1 LRATFLKPAI
11 DRLPEYDFAFFRA
24 CIIALAMRALP
35 SVWWCGLCL
44 GILIT
49 ALAAAQTGQNQPQT
63 NSAPHKLQPPGPAPL
78 IPKFEDVAQKAGL
91 TVAHISSPDKK
102 YIVES
107 MSGGVGL
114 IDCDNDG
121 RLDIVTVNGST
132 VERYR
137 QGGDLMITLYHQD
150 DSKNGDLKFTDI
162 TKSAGLTRK
171 GWGMGVAVADYD
183 NDGLQDIY
191 VTGFGGNALYRN
203 LGSCKFEDVTDK
215 AGVGAGGFST
225 GAAWADY
232 DRDGKVD
239 LFVSRY
245 VHVDIDNLPQFGN
258 DPRFCRFK
266 GVLVQCGPWGLPG
279 ESDLLFHNKGDG
291 TFEEVS
297 KKAGVDDPH
306 HYYGL
311 GATWGDYDNDG
322 WPDLYVA
329 NDAGPNFLYRN
340 KHDGTFED
348 VGLLAGVALSGDGM
362 QQGSMGVDWGDY
374 LHEGRLSMIV
384 TNFVEQG
391 STLYHNL
398 GKDDFADVSVC
409 AKLMKATYPF
419 VSWGTGFFDMDND
432 GWLDLFVANG
442 HVYPQ
447 VDTIPGGTPYRQP
460 MLLFRNHRDGT
471 FDDVSQAL
479 ADMPPQSRRG
489 AAFGDINNDGNVDVV
504 VLNVGE
510 PPALLLNRNDSSNH
524 RVLFK
529 LVGVKSNKAAI
540 GARVTVKAGALVQF
554 SEVRGGASYLSQNDL
569 RLHFGLG
576 PNDKMSEVSIRWP
589 NGETEVLR
597 DVQADFIYTV
607 VEGAGVQQKA
617 ALPPLP
623 LAMKLGE

>member
-1 LRATFLKPAI
+1 MWTIPLSYSLGLLLTTI
-11 DRLPEYDFAFFRA
+11 S
-24 CIIALAMRALP
+24 LAQVAPNKSP
-35 SVWWCGLCL
+35 S
-44 GILIT
+44 
-49 ALAAAQTGQNQPQT
+49 P
-63 NSAPHKLQPPGPAPL
+63 APHKIQAPGIPPSST
-78 IPKFEDVAQKAGL
+78 KFEDIAQQAGL

-121 RLDIVTVNGST
+121 KLDIITVNGST
-132 VERYR
+132 VQRYR
-137 QGGDLMITLYHQD
+137 QGGDPMITLYHQD
-150 DSKNGDLKFTDI
+150 ADLKFTDI

-171 GWGMGVAVADYD
+171 GWGMGIAVADYD

-191 VTGFGGNALYRN
+191 VTGFGGNALYHN
-203 LGSCKFEDVTDK
+203 LGNCKFEDVTDK

-279 ESDLLFHNKGDG
+279 ESDLLFHNRGDG

-340 KHDGTFED
+340 KHDGTFDD
-348 VGLLAGVALSGDGM
+348 VGLLSGVALSGDGL

-384 TNFVEQG
+384 TNFIEQG

-398 GKDDFADVSVC
+398 GKDDFADVSVR
-409 AKLMKATYPF
+409 AKLMKPTYPF
-419 VSWGTGFFDMDND
+419 VSWGTAFFDMDND

-447 VDTIPGGTPYRQP
+447 VDTIPGGTPYQQP

-489 AAFGDINNDGNVDVV
+489 AAFGDINNDGNVDIV

-510 PPALLLNRNDSSNH
+510 PPSLLLNHNDSANH

-529 LVGVKSNKAAI
+529 LVGMKSNKAAI
-540 GARVTVKAGALVQF
+540 GARLTVKAGTLVQF

-576 PNDKMSEVSIRWP
+576 SNDKMSEVNIRWP

-597 DVQADFIYTV
+597 DVPADFIYTV
-607 VEGAGVQQKA
+607 VEGTGIQRKVV
-617 ALPPLP
+617 LPPLP
-623 LAMKLGE
+623 RP

>member
-1 LRATFLKPAI
+1 MLIPFPWRIVGVSLGG
-11 DRLPEYDFAFFRA
+11 FALS
-24 CIIALAMRALP
+24 IAVGAQ
-35 SVWWCGLCL
+35 S
-44 GILIT
+44 
-49 ALAAAQTGQNQPQT
+49 AA
-63 NSAPHKLQPPGPAPL
+63 PAPVP
-78 IPKFEDVAQKAGL
+78 IPGLVDVAEKSGL
-91 TVAHISSPDKK
+91 TVPHISSPEKK

-121 RLDIVTVNGST
+121 KLDVITVNGSS

-137 QGGDLMITLYHQD
+137 KGGDPMITLYRQQPQ
-150 DSKNGDLKFTDI
+150 SRNGELAFTEI
-162 TKSAGLTRK
+162 TKAAGLTHK

-203 LGSCKFEDVTDK
+203 LGDCKFEDVTDK
-215 AGVGAGGFST
+215 ARVAGGGFST

-232 DRDGKVD
+232 DRDGHVD

-245 VHVDIDNLPQFGN
+245 VHVDIDKLPEFGN

-266 GVLVQCGPWGLPG
+266 TVQVQCGPWGMPG

-340 KHDGTFED
+340 KHNGTFED
-348 VGLLAGVALSGDGM
+348 VGLLGGVALSGDGM
-362 QQGSMGVDWGDY
+362 QQGSMGVAWGDY
-374 LHEGRLSMIV
+374 RHEGRLSMLV

-391 STLYHNL
+391 TALYRNL
-398 GKDDFADVSVC
+398 GDDSFADVSMPS
-409 AKLMKATYPF
+409 KIMKPTYPL
-419 VSWGTGFFDMDND
+419 VSWGTSFFDMDND
-432 GWLDLFVANG
+432 GWLDIFIASG

-447 VDTIPGGTPYRQP
+447 VDSIPGGTRYQQP
-460 MLLFRNHRDGT
+460 LMLFRNHRDGT
-471 FDDVSQAL
+471 FEDVSSTL
-479 ADMPPQSRRG
+479 GSLPQKSSRG
-489 AAFGDINNDGNVDVV
+489 VAFGDIDNDGNVDMV
-504 VLNVGE
+504 VLNVGQT
-510 PPALLLNRNDSSNH
+510 PSLLLNQNHSSNH

-529 LVGVKSNKAAI
+529 LVGRKSNKAAI
-540 GARVTVKAGALVQF
+540 GARVTVKASSLVQF
-554 SEVRGGASYLSQNDL
+554 DEVRGGASYISQNDL

-576 PNDKMSEVSIRWP
+576 STDRMSEVTIRWP
-589 NGETEVLR
+589 NGQSEILH
-597 DVQADFIYTV
+597 DVPADFIYTV
-607 VEGAGVQQKA
+607 IEGEGIQQKTV
-617 ALPPLP
+617 LPKLP
-623 LAMKLGE
+623 VQ